1 MAGPAA
7 SSARQCRISRSA
19 CTDSRRG
26 WCRGCR
32 GDRRAPASRPLGSAA
47 RAGNRWL
54 CSLRTRWPP
63 PAGSVLPRSGRQAD
77 SATRTRIASAWA
89 GTLDHASGPPVRAG
103 SWSTTRLAGGP
114 DAISRLEGVWLVQLA
129 RGRPV
134 WEGPRIRGGRR
145 GRGRAEPAVRDR
157 VRPRRRAGSPGHGDL
172 ADDAVGADRYDRV
185 EVRRRVGRLVVSHVA
200 EWEDPDRLP
209 SFEARFPGD
218 QPGRDG
224 ATVGG
229 GAVVEPARRQPAH
242 AV

>member
-129 RGRPV
+129 RQLAVVLVRQELAGLTASLN
-134 WEGPRIRGGRR
+134 
-145 GRGRAEPAVRDR
+145 RAEIVLSRPQAESESASDEE
-157 VRPRRRAGSPGHGDL
+157 RPRWPS
-172 ADDAVGADRYDRV
+172 
-185 EVRRRVGRLVVSHVA
+185 A
-200 EWEDPDRLP
+200 ESR
-209 SFEARFPGD
+209 GK
-218 QPGRDG
+218 Q
-224 ATVGG
+224 
-229 GAVVEPARRQPAH
+229 
-242 AV
+242 